1 VPHSEHSQ
9 NVAIFR
15 SNSVFLVSE
24 PVVGSYLLEGKPE
37 ILVNH
42 VVSVNVVKIAFI
54 RVVIWKQLR
63 ILGKKPFK
71 QVLFSS
77 VDIIVAVTSVIDVLR
92 LFVLRIIF
100 LVVILVLIMPLSNKW
115 EVAFLSDR

>member
-1 VPHSEHSQ
+1 MPHSEHSQ

-77 VDIIVAVTSVIDVLR
+77 VDIIVAVTSVVDVLR

-115 EVAFLSDR
+115 EVAFLSER

>member
-1 VPHSEHSQ
+1 MPHSEHSQ

>member
-24 PVVGSYLLEGKPE
+24 PVVSSYLLEGKPE

-77 VDIIVAVTSVIDVLR
+77 VDIIVAVTSVVDVLR

-100 LVVILVLIMPLSNKW
+100 LVVILVLIMPFSNKW
-115 EVAFLSDR
+115 EVAFLSER

>member
-1 VPHSEHSQ
+1 MPHSEHSQ

-24 PVVGSYLLEGKPE
+24 PVVSSYLLEGKPE

-77 VDIIVAVTSVIDVLR
+77 VDIIVAVTSVVDVLR

-115 EVAFLSDR
+115 EVAFLSER

>member
-24 PVVGSYLLEGKPE
+24 PVVSSYLLEGKPE

-77 VDIIVAVTSVIDVLR
+77 VDIIVAVTSVVDVLR

-115 EVAFLSDR
+115 EVAFLSER

>member
-1 VPHSEHSQ
+1 MPHSEHSQ

-77 VDIIVAVTSVIDVLR
+77 VDIIVAVTSVVDILR
-92 LFVLRIIF
+92 LFVLWIIF

-115 EVAFLSDR
+115 EVAFLSER

>member
-1 VPHSEHSQ
+1 MPHSEHSQ

-77 VDIIVAVTSVIDVLR
+77 VDIIVAVTSVVDVLR

-115 EVAFLSDR
+115 EVALLSDR

>member
-24 PVVGSYLLEGKPE
+24 PVVSSYLLEGQPE

-77 VDIIVAVTSVIDVLR
+77 VDIIVAVTSVVDVLR
-92 LFVLRIIF
+92 LFVLWIIF

>member
-115 EVAFLSDR
+115 EVALLSQR

>member
-1 VPHSEHSQ
+1 MPHSEHSQ

-24 PVVGSYLLEGKPE
+24 PVVSSYLLEGKPE

-77 VDIIVAVTSVIDVLR
+77 VDIIVAVTSVVDVLR

-115 EVAFLSDR
+115 EVAFLSNR

>member
-24 PVVGSYLLEGKPE
+24 PVVSSYLLEGKPE

-77 VDIIVAVTSVIDVLR
+77 VDIIVAVTSVVDVLR

-100 LVVILVLIMPLSNKW
+100 LVVILVLIMPFSNKW

>member
-24 PVVGSYLLEGKPE
+24 PVVSSYLLEGKPE

-77 VDIIVAVTSVIDVLR
+77 VDIIVAVTSVVDVLR

-115 EVAFLSDR
+115 EVALLSDR

>member
-1 VPHSEHSQ
+1 VPNSEHSQ

-24 PVVGSYLLEGKPE
+24 PVVSSYLLEGKPE

-77 VDIIVAVTSVIDVLR
+77 VDIIVAVTSIVDVLR

>member
-1 VPHSEHSQ
+1 MPHSEHSQ

-77 VDIIVAVTSVIDVLR
+77 VDIIVAVTSIVDVLR

-115 EVAFLSDR
+115 EVAFLSER

>member
-77 VDIIVAVTSVIDVLR
+77 VDIIVAVTSVVDVLR

-115 EVAFLSDR
+115 EVAFLSER

>member
-24 PVVGSYLLEGKPE
+24 PVVSSYLLEGKPE

-77 VDIIVAVTSVIDVLR
+77 VDIIVAVTSIVDVLR

-115 EVAFLSDR
+115 EVALLSQR

>member
-24 PVVGSYLLEGKPE
+24 PVVSSYLLEGKPE

-77 VDIIVAVTSVIDVLR
+77 VDIIVAVTSVVDVLR

-115 EVAFLSDR
+115 EVALLSQR